1 MEELFPL
8 IGFEEQYGITKTG
21 KIYSYYTQSF
31 KIPRLSSPNGYLK
44 INLSKNGK
52 TSTHYIHRLVA
63 LQFIPNPE
71 NFPQV
76 HHLDENKMN
85 NSVEN
90 LKWVSAQ
97 ENINAGTGQER
108 RVKTRLENGGY
119 PVPSSA
125 IKILQID
132 ISIGK
137 VINKFNSIKEAGRFL
152 GKPAGHIN
160 EVVNGKRKTAYG
172 YYWKN
177 SKDQ

>member
-1 MEELFPL
+1 
-8 IGFEEQYGITKTG
+8 
-21 KIYSYYTQSF
+21 
-31 KIPRLSSPNGYLK
+31 
-44 INLSKNGK
+44 
-52 TSTHYIHRLVA
+52 
-63 LQFIPNPE
+63 
-71 NFPQV
+71 
-76 HHLDENKMN
+76 MN

-119 PVPSSA
+119 PTPSTA

-132 ISIGK
+132 ISTGE

-172 YYWKN
+172 IIGKIVKTNDRFRPGVHKLFTNRFSETY
-177 SKDQ
+177 